1 MGRPEEPVMGAS
13 WNVMSFSRIFK
24 RRQIHQAIF
33 ISVISKGGN
42 KRLVLRQRSS
52 CMLAASRP
60 APGLI
65 TRSCCSSP

>member
-13 WNVMSFSRIFK
+13 WNVMAYSMIFK

-42 KRLVLRQRSS
+42 RRLALRQRSS
-52 CMLAASRP
+52 SMLAASRP